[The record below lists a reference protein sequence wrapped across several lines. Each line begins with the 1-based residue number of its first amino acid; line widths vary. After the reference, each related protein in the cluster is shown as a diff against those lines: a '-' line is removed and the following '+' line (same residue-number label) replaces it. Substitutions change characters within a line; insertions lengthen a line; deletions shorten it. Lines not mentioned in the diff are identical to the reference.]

1 MVDSFCGA
9 APSLKVAFRWYAPRV
24 CGFRFAS
31 MVRAAR
37 PAAGLFSRGHIYKL
51 LSNPIYVG
59 RIAHKDKSTK
69 ASIRRS
75 SIKIFGIGSSKA
87 CAIISQ
93 PGTKRTRQ
101 SSEALLAG
109 KLFDDRGNRMSPTW
123 AKKGSKRWRYYVSQA
138 VLRGDK
144 SKAGSMVRVPTPR
157 LKRWSL
163 IIVAVRSEGRKSS
176 QGKTRSGTF
185 GARHVDTFQLKRRSA
200 SYWKGCGGGEI
211 AELCR
216 RKGIAS
222 SMYYGSDG
230 GNRMTRSSTAR
241 RLSRR
246 RRMAPVR
253 TKAATRPGRPPRE
266 TAASWR

>member
-1 MVDSFCGA
+1 MLILGNLDRADGRQFLWCGA
-9 APSLKVAFRWYAPRV
+9 KSQSSFSV
-24 CGFRFAS
+24 
-31 MVRAAR
+31 VRAEGLRIPIRIDGAGRSTGGGPLQPRAHLQTLVEPDLCR
-37 PAAGLFSRGHIYKL
+37 PHRS
-51 LSNPIYVG
+51 
-59 RIAHKDKSTK
+59 KDKSTK

-163 IIVAVRSEGRKSS
+163 I
-176 QGKTRSGTF
+176 T
-185 GARHVDTFQLKRRSA
+185 
-200 SYWKGCGGGEI
+200 
-211 AELCR
+211 
-216 RKGIAS
+216 
-222 SMYYGSDG
+222 
-230 GNRMTRSSTAR
+230 
-241 RLSRR
+241 
-246 RRMAPVR
+246 
-253 TKAATRPGRPPRE
+253 
-266 TAASWR
+266 